1 MIKRFNQLR
10 KEDGSAT
17 IEFLGIVPLVFLLI
31 LIFWQFAVGIHGII
45 VAQSAANEYAKVY
58 SVTKNAS
65 EARAA
70 ADEIMST
77 ASDSI
82 SYSANVSGGKE
93 FKVDLQLQISFVILP
108 DALFGSG
115 EPSVSYSTSA
125 RGRVIE

>member
-82 SYSANVSGGKE
+82 SYSASVSGGKE

-108 DALFGSG
+108 DALFGGG
-115 EPSVSYSTSA
+115 EPTVSYSTSA